1 MFLCGVGLDR
11 RTRTMPLLLCLRAQI
26 PMSTGV
32 LLMLQLEAEAWI
44 GSWSG
49 EQSNLKTEGAGLQ
62 QGGIQEKVVT
72 SAVC

>member
-1 MFLCGVGLDR
+1 
-11 RTRTMPLLLCLRAQI
+11 MPLLLCLRAQI

-49 EQSNLKTEGAGLQ
+49 EQSNLGP
-62 QGGIQEKVVT
+62 V
-72 SAVC
+72 

>member
-1 MFLCGVGLDR
+1 
-11 RTRTMPLLLCLRAQI
+11 
-26 PMSTGV
+26 MSTVV